1 MVEHWSY
8 PVAIGGEALLH
19 FLLPEQ
25 GLFTVWAG
33 EATLANGSVGSL
45 LEETEE
51 NDGLHG
57 LESKVESLAAR

>member
-8 PVAIGGEALLH
+8 PVTIGGEALLH

-25 GLFTVWAG
+25 GLFVVWAS
-33 EATLANGSVGSL
+33 EATLADGSIRSL
-45 LEETEE
+45 FEKAEE

-57 LESKVESLAAR
+57 WEVVVKLAPR

>member
-1 MVEHWSY
+1 MTEHWPD

-33 EATLANGSVGSL
+33 EAALTDGSIRSL
-45 LEETEE
+45 LEKAEE

-57 LESKVESLAAR
+57 WEVGDEALAS